1 MNYQEKM
8 KLKNEIRL
16 SIYTQLIESVMENV
30 EDYETLPS
38 SIKLQLIIAMRNS
51 MYLVP
56 TVD

>member
-1 MNYQEKM
+1 M

-38 SIKLQLIIAMRNS
+38 SIKLQLNIAMRKS

>member
-38 SIKLQLIIAMRNS
+38 SIKLQLNIAMRKS
-51 MYLVP
+51 MGMEIYF
-56 TVD
+56 